1 MLSAER
7 KLKIAEIV
15 GKNGG
20 IRTSELSDLFNVSEM
35 TVLRDLA
42 TLEKQGILT
51 RVYGGAVSS
60 RSLSKETPNVVREKI
75 RITEK
80 NKIASMA
87 AQLINDGDNLF
98 LDGSTTTHALAKR
111 LETFSNLKV
120 VSIGLDI
127 LNELSSMEGI
137 EVICPGG
144 VLDKVT
150 MNFLGRNTE
159 NFLKE
164 LNSDKAIIS
173 TSSLSIKAGLTEP
186 NPHQAFIKKIMLQNS
201 LLKILLI
208 DSSKFDEIALN
219 RICDLE
225 DLDVIITDNKPNDQ
239 YCRFF
244 KENDIKILY

>member
-7 KLKIAEIV
+7 KLKIAEIK
-15 GKNGG
+15 GENGG

-60 RSLSKETPNVVREKI
+60 KTLSRETPNVVREKI

-80 NKIASMA
+80 NKIASLA
-87 AQLINDGDNLF
+87 AQLIQDGDNIF

-111 LETFSNLKV
+111 LESSSDLRV
-120 VSIGLDI
+120 VTIGLDI
-127 LNELSSMEGI
+127 LNELSVREGI

-150 MNFLGRNTE
+150 MNFLGRHTE

-164 LNSDKAIIS
+164 LNSDKAFIS
-173 TSSLSIKAGLTEP
+173 TSSLSI
-186 NPHQAFIKKIMLQNS
+186 
-201 LLKILLI
+201 
-208 DSSKFDEIALN
+208 
-219 RICDLE
+219 
-225 DLDVIITDNKPNDQ
+225 
-239 YCRFF
+239 
-244 KENDIKILY
+244 